1 MRKPKYLS
9 PTAIL
14 LFERD
19 RQEFYLNYMA
29 DHRPPKIPQ
38 NRVMSIGAAFDAY
51 VKTWLSR
58 EVSGVE
64 GFEFTQIFEAQVE
77 TQNREWALPH
87 GAYAFSEYQRS
98 GALADLLLELQ
109 GSSTEPR
116 FELTVENRVAHE
128 RVEGGVPFL
137 GKPDVFYT
145 TKSGRPT
152 VLDWKVNGYCSDK
165 TTSPKK
171 GYIELYDNGSR
182 KGFHRGSL
190 PILEEGLYVNRGFP
204 LETVDATWATQMSIY
219 SWLLGVAVGDEG
231 LVEIHQLACKG
242 GDREGNREPS
252 IRVAA
257 HRTVI
262 SAGWQKQLM
271 ARCAE
276 IWSRVCAGEIF
287 DSDNEMMCKKLDD
300 YYLGYANVDGHVDS
314 DWFNSVSR

>member
-51 VKTWLSR
+51 VKTFLSGALTLG
-58 EVSGVE
+58 SG
-64 GFEFTQIFEAQVE
+64 GFKFDEIFESQVE
-77 TQNREWALPH
+77 PQNRDWARKH

-109 GSSTEPR
+109 GSTSTPR
-116 FELTVENRVAHE
+116 FELTVEARVAHE

-145 TKSGRPT
+145 TRTGRPT
-152 VLDWKVNGYCSDK
+152 VLDWKVNGYVSPK

-171 GYIELYDNGSR
+171 GYVELYDNGSR
-182 KGFHRGSL
+182 RGFHRGSL
-190 PILEEGLYVNRGFP
+190 PIMEGGLYVNRGFP
-204 LETVDATWATQMSIY
+204 LETVDETWATQLAIY
-219 SWLLGVAVGDEG
+219 SWLLGLAVGDEG

-242 GDREGNREPS
+242 GDGEGFPS

-262 SAGWQKQLM
+262 SSGWQHSLM
-271 ARCAE
+271 GRCAE
-276 IWSRVCAGEIF
+276 IWGRISKGEIF
-287 DSDNEMMCKKLDD
+287 SEDNEATCKKLDD
-300 YYLGYANVDGHVDS
+300 YYLGYSNVDNHPDS
-314 DWFNSVSR
+314 DWFNKATR